1 MSLKNFIADGLE
13 ARAFRLRP
21 MPKRSRASEVFDQ
34 VAARRNKIASL
45 PQIDLDAL
53 EAKVR
58 DIAQTGRWDE
68 LDARQ
73 LWHVPACLWSGK
85 TPLAS
90 EINVVRGYLE
100 VLREQ
105 RSRIATKALIFH
117 FLLRFEPD
125 AANFEMI
132 GLHLAREVG
141 RWRWEWGQR
150 HDRFSLFDAKRGPR
164 TVGQQA
170 LESHGPRSVLDDAGL
185 HTSLS
190 ASGFALACFREAAA
204 EVQERLQRSPS
215 TELVRRLVEFVAG
228 PDGRMSNPRA
238 ARYLANALLTPWLST
253 DPSDELRD
261 HIRGALLNFLND
273 PRVRPA
279 EWNGVDQHAKRVMF
293 RWLARASLEQFL
305 AVVDQTAPGQQW
317 EFRRAFWG
325 GYIDRNYVHDSW
337 VVFAPMGAA
346 RARQLARER
355 DDAGMLTFGALRGA
369 AADQAVLLLR
379 VGDLIIAD
387 WSHNGSLRIWHD
399 NDPGAPK
406 IDQHETEYYGPALRT
421 NCAFSKWHVGSWQ
434 QDAEAF
440 IRTHTGI
447 RLMSVDYLPTRRRL

>member
-1 MSLKNFIADGLE
+1 MRLKNFIADGFDI
-13 ARAFRLRP
+13 RAFRLRP
-21 MPKRSRASEVFDQ
+21 LPKRSRASEVFDR
-34 VAARRNKIASL
+34 VATRRSEIAS
-45 PQIDLDAL
+45 PHGVDLDAL

-58 DIAQTGRWDE
+58 EIARTGQWAE
-68 LDARQ
+68 LDARD

-85 TPLAS
+85 PPLAS
-90 EINVVRGYLE
+90 DINVVTGYLG
-100 VLREQ
+100 VLRQQ
-105 RSRIATKALIFH
+105 RSRIATKAPIFH
-117 FLLRFEPD
+117 YLLRFEAD
-125 AANFEMI
+125 STDFGMS
-132 GLHLAREVG
+132 GLHLASEVEHWQWDWAK
-141 RWRWEWGQR
+141 RQ
-150 HDRFSLFDAKRGPR
+150 DRFRLFDADGGPNA
-164 TVGQQA
+164 VAQQA
-170 LESHGPRSVLDDAGL
+170 LEDHAPRTVLDDAGL
-185 HTSLS
+185 SGPLS
-190 ASGFALACFREAAA
+190 ASGFAMACFREAAT
-204 EVQERLQRSPS
+204 EVQKRLQRSANA
-215 TELVRRLVEFVAG
+215 ELVGRLVEFVTAQ
-228 PDGRMSNPRA
+228 DGRMSIRT
-238 ARYLANALLTPWLST
+238 ARYVADALLTPWLSA

-261 HIRGALLNFLND
+261 YVRGTLLKFLND

-279 EWNGVDQHAKRVMF
+279 EWNGVDPDAKRVMF

-325 GYIDRNYVHDSW
+325 AYIDRNYVHDSW
-337 VVFAPMGAA
+337 VVFAPTGAA

-355 DDAGMLTFGALRGA
+355 ADAGMLTFGALRGA

-406 IDQHETEYYGPALRT
+406 IHQHETEYHSTSLRT
-421 NCAFSKWHVGSWQ
+421 NCAFAKWHVGSWQ

-447 RLMSVDYLPTRRRL
+447 RLMSIDYLPTRRRR